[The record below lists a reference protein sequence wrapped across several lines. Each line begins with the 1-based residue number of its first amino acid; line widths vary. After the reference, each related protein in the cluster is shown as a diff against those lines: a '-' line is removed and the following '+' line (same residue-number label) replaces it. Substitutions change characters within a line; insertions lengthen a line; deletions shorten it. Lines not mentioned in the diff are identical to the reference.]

1 MMRKAWCQLC
11 GAETWQ
17 AHGHLEPV
25 LLDTEPGAATDR
37 VSVVTSTAAGKAR
50 QTFWRHRCKEI
61 KYPKQKPH
69 DAANAA
75 RRAVGLDPLAERSD
89 SA

>member
-1 MMRKAWCQLC
+1 MMTKAWCQLC

-17 AHGHLEPV
+17 ANGHRGPV
-25 LLDTEPGAATDR
+25 LLDSEPGAATDR

-61 KYPKQKPH
+61 RFPRKKPH

-75 RRAVGLDPLAERSD
+75 RRAVGLDPLAEGSD
-89 SA
+89 GA